1 MQSLNPHNAKT
12 YDYMRRSDEVA
23 DRVVK
28 KSRQLLAKT
37 WDKKH
42 TRHLGRA
49 HSSGYGYGQGQGGGG
64 APVQRICSPPR
75 NKRTLVAATRTVSP
89 ERGQPVPFL
98 HHEGEDAS
106 LLNPGL
112 YT

>member
-1 MQSLNPHNAKT
+1 MQSLNPNNAKT

-23 DRVVK
+23 DRIVN

-42 TRHLGRA
+42 TRHLGRSR
-49 HSSGYGYGQGQGGGG
+49 SSGYGQE
-64 APVQRICSPPR
+64 PVRRICSPPR
-75 NKRTLVAATRTVSP
+75 SQRALAVATRTVSP
-89 ERGQPVPFL
+89 ERGQPAPFL
-98 HHEGEDAS
+98 HHDGEDVS
-106 LLNPGL
+106 LLNPDL